1 MKQKLKDIVK
11 AFHKYN
17 SEHMARMAFGLD
29 DTVCDEPKFKKLCR
43 CFETAV

>member
-1 MKQKLKDIVK
+1 MKQKLIEIEHK
-11 AFHKYN
+11 FHEYN

-29 DTVCDEPKFKKLCR
+29 DTVCAEPKFKKLCR